1 MVIFS
6 VVGVLVEEME
16 GLSVVTL
23 AVVGVLVGEAE
34 GLSVTLVGG

>member
-6 VVGVLVEEME
+6 VVGVLVKEME